1 MVVAVVFS
9 ITFKNAESEQA
20 FLDAFAKLQ
29 QHCIHNEPGT
39 LTYELHQ
46 VFDQGEPVPFQYIV
60 LERYSNLYHFEEVH
74 LKSSPFRTLFRNIG
88 ELEVSEQ
95 TLRVATNVAAQPTLD
110 AKPDVWSEN
119 DIEDPL
125 LRKGVLVFCGARHGN
140 KPAYAEEARALATY
154 IVEELKQP
162 LVYGGGTVGVMGT
175 LANEVKDRGG
185 KIISVIPG
193 SLSSREVS
201 GQTIG
206 DLIYTTATMSER
218 KSIMFA
224 HANTV
229 VALPGGVGT
238 FDELLEVLT
247 LFQLNAYRPK
257 IGIVNVEGFFDPF
270 LALLHHLVA
279 EGFLE
284 EKIFGF
290 VVIKPTAVE
299 LMKAL
304 RDFVPP
310 PSPAASLVWKSRP

>member
-1 MVVAVVFS
+1 MVVAVIFS
-9 ITFKNAESEQA
+9 ITLKHDAAVQA
-20 FLDAFAKLQ
+20 FLDAFSKVQ

-39 LTYELHQ
+39 LHYELHQ
-46 VFDQGEPVPFQYIV
+46 VFDQGKPVPRKYIV
-60 LERYSNLYHFEEVH
+60 LERYSNLHHFNDIH
-74 LKSSPFRTLFRNIG
+74 LKSSPFQALLQSVG
-88 ELEVSEQ
+88 ELEVEEQ
-95 TLRVATNVAAQPTLD
+95 SLLVSSNVDTQPALD
-110 AKPDVWSEN
+110 AKPQFWSE
-119 DIEDPL
+119 DDVVDPL
-125 LRKGVLVFCGARHGN
+125 LRKGVLVFCGARNGS
-140 KPAYAEEARALATY
+140 KPAYSEEARALAKY

-162 LVYGGGTVGVMGT
+162 VVYGGGTVGVMG
-175 LANEVKDRGG
+175 AMVNAARDYGG

-193 SLSSREVS
+193 SLASREVS
-201 GQTIG
+201 GDTVG

-229 VALPGGVGT
+229 VALPGGIGT

-257 IGIVNVEGFFDPF
+257 IGIVNVQGFFDPF
-270 LALLHHLVA
+270 VAMLRHLIA

-284 EKIFGF
+284 EKILDF

-299 LMKAL
+299 LMEAL

-310 PSPAASLVWKSRP
+310 ASPASLLVWKGRP